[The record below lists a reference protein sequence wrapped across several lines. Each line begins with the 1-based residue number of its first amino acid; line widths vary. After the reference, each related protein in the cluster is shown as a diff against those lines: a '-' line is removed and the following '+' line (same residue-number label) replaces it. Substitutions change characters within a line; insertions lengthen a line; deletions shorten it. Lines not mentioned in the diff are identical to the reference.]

1 MHSWAQGGAASA
13 RSLGLRLSA
22 RCVSAV
28 SVPAPLSLHL
38 SPSLG
43 LSSVALLPPPGAGLS
58 LPLLMTPSLFRP
70 PFPGDPAEPRQDSDG
85 SALGHTTIPTPAM
98 VARKWEALIGQDWVM
113 WVFPLPETAVP
124 NTDHVQDL
132 VGKAGK

>member
-1 MHSWAQGGAASA
+1 M
-13 RSLGLRLSA
+13 
-22 RCVSAV
+22 
-28 SVPAPLSLHL
+28 
-38 SPSLG
+38 
-43 LSSVALLPPPGAGLS
+43 
-58 LPLLMTPSLFRP
+58 
-70 PFPGDPAEPRQDSDG
+70 
-85 SALGHTTIPTPAM
+85 GHTTIPTPAM